1 MSDQEKK
8 NPLLALLIV
17 INTAI
22 VAIILFRQMGMSERV
37 EKLTSSATTI
47 NTSSEN
53 TLPYIPK
60 AKPGSTI
67 REYPFGK
74 FTANLAKPS
83 GPQRYITLEIVLY
96 LETLSSKP
104 LLEIENKKPGLRD
117 EIISIL
123 NTRTPEEV
131 LKLEGRGILKNLLK
145 NHLNNQMKS
154 DQVKEL
160 LFVNFLVN

>member
-1 MSDQEKK
+1 LSDQEKK

-37 EKLTSSATTI
+37 EKLTSSTAV
-47 NTSSEN
+47 NTSREN

>member
-22 VAIILFRQMGMSERV
+22 VAIILFKQMGMSEEV
-37 EKLTSSATTI
+37 EKLTSSI
-47 NTSSEN
+47 EVNTSSE
-53 TLPYIPK
+53 TALPYIPK